1 MIVYAVYTALVL
13 AALAALFTSTAP
25 YAAPW
30 TLAGAA
36 VLSAFILGYVQYAE
50 KEWAK
55 WPATAWTPLA
65 ALLYFMLFSSLV
77 VNFAVQIAVA
87 AAVITV
93 AALTRGVTLWGPG
106 GPIRS
111 VIRAGRIAPWGLL
124 VGSPLVLFVAGYE
137 LYRMYRQAPL
147 AALAAVAG
155 LALAAYA
162 PPPQGA
168 VALDAKMWMAD
179 VALWPG
185 LIAWEEAIS
194 RAALPLFGWAAN
206 YLFVVLHAP
215 KFIAYS
221 IIDPAAPLYAPLALA
236 VISFVTRKVTEL
248 YEEGGLVAAITAHA
262 LYNGLVGWLYYWGY
276 WDVFLIS
283 SVVTIVWW
291 LAARIIK
298 T

>member
-147 AALAAVAG
+147 AVVAAVATY
-155 LALAAYA
+155 YA
-162 PPPQGA
+162 SVQISVKTYVVNVTTIPFNATISHWVDGVNVTASGTCNVYIEVRFVNRSWTYVPYVGQYTCPQYFSISPPS
-168 VALDAKMWMAD
+168 W
-179 VALWPG
+179 
-185 LIAWEEAIS
+185 I
-194 RAALPLFGWAAN
+194 
-206 YLFVVLHAP
+206 VVLYKDP
-215 KFIAYS
+215 TV
-221 IIDPAAPLYAPLALA
+221 IIN
-236 VISFVTRKVTEL
+236 VT
-248 YEEGGLVAAITAHA
+248 
-262 LYNGLVGWLYYWGY
+262 
-276 WDVFLIS
+276 
-283 SVVTIVWW
+283 
-291 LAARIIK
+291 
-298 T
+298 